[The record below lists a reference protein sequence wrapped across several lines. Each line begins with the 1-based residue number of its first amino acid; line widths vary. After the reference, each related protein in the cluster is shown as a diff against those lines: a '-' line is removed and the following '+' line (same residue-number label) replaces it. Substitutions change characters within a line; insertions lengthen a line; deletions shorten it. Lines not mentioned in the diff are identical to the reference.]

1 MDKSLLRRINR
12 GVKGQPSLNTD
23 RLVLRPLMAKDALA
37 VRNLANN
44 PEIARRVVWPLCGCG
59 RTLARRWIAGSR
71 EHWAAGTGVEF
82 AIELKSG
89 GEMFGL
95 AGLTDVDA
103 GNASAELGFLLDP
116 ECWRQGYATEA
127 AAVVVWYGFKF
138 LKLNRIYARHL
149 VSNPASGRVL
159 AKLGMRQEGVLRG
172 SVRKEKLFEDAVLVA
187 LLREEWTKPADE

>member
-1 MDKSLLRRINR
+1 MDKSVLKRINK

-82 AIELKSG
+82 GIELKSE

-103 GNASAELGFLLDP
+103 RNASAELGFLLDP
-116 ECWRQGYATEA
+116 GCWGQGYATEA
-127 AAVVVWYGFKF
+127 ADAVVSYGFEC
-138 LKLNRIYARHL
+138 LELNRIYARHL
-149 VSNPASGRVL
+149 ATNPASGRVL